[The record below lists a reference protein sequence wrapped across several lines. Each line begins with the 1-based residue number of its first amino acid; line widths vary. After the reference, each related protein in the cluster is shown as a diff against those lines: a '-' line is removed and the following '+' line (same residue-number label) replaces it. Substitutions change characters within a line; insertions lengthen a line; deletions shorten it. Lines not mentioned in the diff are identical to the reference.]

1 MLPHRTFTTFTSP
14 KLNVLFIPILSTL
27 CYVSKIAMHKGSF
40 ERKSQKI
47 NCKLVLVFDAIKNGL
62 INNFPE
68 IEVHI

>member
-1 MLPHRTFTTFTSP
+1 MF
-14 KLNVLFIPILSTL
+14 LF
-27 CYVSKIAMHKGSF
+27 YVSKIAMHKGSF